1 MNAPLQDVRVIAVEQ
16 YGAGPWGS
24 VHLADLGADIIKIE
38 DPGSGGDVGRH
49 VPPFQEDGDSLFFE
63 TFNRNKRSLALD
75 MSSTAGREVFR
86 ALVKEADV
94 VYSNLRGDVPAKL
107 GLRYEDLR
115 HVNPAIV
122 CCSLSAFGMT
132 GPRASDPGYDYIL
145 QGLTG
150 WMSLTGEPGGPP
162 AKTGLSLVDFSGG
175 LVAGIAILAGIHAAR
190 RDGIGMDCDLSLFDT
205 AVGLLSYLATWNLTG
220 GFDPART
227 RHSAHPSLVP
237 FQNFATA
244 TGWIVVA
251 CAKEKFYDRL
261 VRAMGRPDLAD
272 DLRCLDFAAR
282 SRNREWLIGEL
293 DAEFRKRPAEEW
305 LRMLAAVGVPCG
317 PVNDVAT
324 GLADPQ
330 VAARELIVETDH
342 PRFGTVRQITSPVRV
357 GAPRKTHRRA
367 PRLDEDAWEVLHGL
381 LGLDAAQVDDLR
393 RSGAFGP
400 ASSDRQP

>member
-24 VHLADLGADIIKIE
+24 VQLADLGADIIKIE

-75 MSSTAGREVFR
+75 MSSSAGREVFR
-86 ALVKEADV
+86 ALATDADV

-107 GLRYEDLR
+107 GLRYQDLK

-175 LVAGIAILAGIHAAR
+175 LVAGIAILAGVHAAR
-190 RDGIGMDCDLSLFDT
+190 RDGVGMDCDLSLFDT
-205 AVGLLSYLATWNLTG
+205 AVGLLSYLATWTLTG

-261 VRAMGRPDLAD
+261 VRAMGRPDLAED
-272 DLRCLDFAAR
+272 PRCLDFSAR
-282 SRNREWLIGEL
+282 SRNREWLIAEL

-305 LRMLAAVGVPCG
+305 LRTLSAVGVPCS

-330 VAARELIVETDH
+330 VAARDLIVETDH
-342 PRFGTVRQITSPVRV
+342 PRFGTVRQIASPVRV
-357 GAPRKTHRRA
+357 GAPRKAHRRA
-367 PRLDEDAWEVLHGL
+367 PRLDEDAGEILHGL
-381 LGLDAAQVDDLR
+381 LGLDAEQVEDLR

-400 ASSDRQP
+400 VSPDRLP